1 LARLTPGP
9 ELAAARHRAARAPD
23 VPQRSGAGGS
33 RTPLRTSERP
43 RFDTRR
49 IVSEVGL
56 TALIVDD
63 NAPFRD
69 AARQVVEAA
78 GLEVVAEAQDG
89 PAALAAASA
98 WRPDVV
104 LLDMRLPGVDGIE
117 VARRLAAGQ
126 APPIVVLMSA
136 GDVLLSDGLVGA
148 ARVRGFLPK
157 DRLHPQTLRALL
169 D

>member
-1 LARLTPGP
+1 
-9 ELAAARHRAARAPD
+9 
-23 VPQRSGAGGS
+23 
-33 RTPLRTSERP
+33 
-43 RFDTRR
+43 
-49 IVSEVGL
+49 VGL

-69 AARQVVEAA
+69 AARRVVEAA

-89 PAALAAASA
+89 PAALAAALA

-104 LLDMRLPGVDGIE
+104 LLDMRLPGFDGIE

-136 GDVLLSDGLVGA
+136 GEVLLGDGLIGA
-148 ARVRGFLPK
+148 VRGFLPK

-169 D
+169 Y